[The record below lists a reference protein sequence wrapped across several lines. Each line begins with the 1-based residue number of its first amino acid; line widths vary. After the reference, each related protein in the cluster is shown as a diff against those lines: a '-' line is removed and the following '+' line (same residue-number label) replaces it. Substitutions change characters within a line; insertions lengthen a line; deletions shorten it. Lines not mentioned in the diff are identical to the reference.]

1 MKIPLLLL
9 LGSLMSSSAQSPSP
23 QTIVPR
29 EDLKAALR
37 GLWSQ
42 SGVSCGKVNYDLYA
56 YTEKHPERVKFA
68 GEDEVAHVE
77 GFVDYLAS
85 MSPITVPWA
94 ENGITVSLLFHEG
107 KLLTPWGDE
116 IFFLIDRNKDGYL
129 TAFGEK
135 CSVNHFADPWKLE
148 GFQYSKAVGMALR
161 KAPDFFQSG
170 EGATILSLNDNDYM
184 RLKDLVPRPQLRP
197 DGSVSAPAA
206 AKVKEADLE
215 GPHKAA
221 SLFFAACQSEDLDAL
236 RKLVTRRQLEKIKRK
251 KHTLEWWAGLWA
263 TYKVESIDGSE
274 PIRQTPD
281 GRAKTKVNFSVSTE
295 EGKKSRSVT
304 FSLEDNEWKMD
315 EN

>member
-1 MKIPLLLL
+1 MRTPLFLL
-9 LGSLMSSSAQSPSP
+9 LGTLMSSSAQVQSPKS
-23 QTIVPR
+23 IVPR
-29 EDLKAALR
+29 EDLKAELR

-42 SGVSCGKVNYDLYA
+42 SGVSCGKVNYHLYT

-68 GEDEVAHVE
+68 GEDEVANVE

-85 MSPITVPWA
+85 MSPITVLWA
-94 ENGITVSLLFHEG
+94 ENGIKASLLFHEG

-135 CSVNHFADPWKLE
+135 CSVNHFADPWKFE

-170 EGATILSLNDNDYM
+170 EGATILPLNDNDYT
-184 RLKDLVPRPQLRP
+184 RLKDLVPMPQLHP
-197 DGSVSAPAA
+197 DGSVLAPPAA
-206 AKVKEADLE
+206 KMKEADLE

-263 TYKVESIDGSE
+263 TYKVESIDGSD
-274 PIRQTPD
+274 PIKLTPD
-281 GRAKTKVNFSVSTE
+281 GGATTNVNFTLSTE
-295 EGKKSRSVT
+295 EGKKPRRVT